1 LNQKTV
7 TKESTSV
14 TYETNVIS
22 MLSGRILQNSHSDE
36 RIEISG
42 EKVRNGVI
50 INATKIVLVMSIKA

>member
-7 TKESTSV
+7 TNESTSV